1 MKGEIKMDLI
11 GYKRIEDMVN
21 LAVVAREHVLLVGP
35 PGTAKS
41 LFAHQMFK
49 QYIAKTFFVQLSK
62 FSDESV
68 LFGPLNIE
76 ALKKGWYEFVYRE
89 TLLDAELAFIDELF
103 DASDVLLRSVLGVLN
118 ERIFSRGS
126 FSVSCPLVT
135 CIATANY
142 TRNNEVTEAVTDRF
156 LFQFHTPVLSRDQ
169 RANLYNGHCYESFTS
184 ASKPIPVIT
193 DVDVHI
199 PEEVIN
205 TLLALADDLKLSP
218 RRERKIA
225 RMLKIYAVLQGKTA
239 VDVND
244 LMIVSHLLPLEK
256 QNKDIINRLTEIV
269 KIFTEERVQKEQ
281 ILSVKWD
288 ADGEPTLAKAKAIIA
303 AVNKLSR
310 LEACNDSILQLRNA
324 HINKAKNDHQKC
336 LQNLGII

>member
-1 MKGEIKMDLI
+1 MDLI

-21 LAVVAREHVLLVGP
+21 LAIIAKEHVLLVGP

-41 LFAHQMFK
+41 LFAHQMFR
-49 QYIAKTFFVQLSK
+49 QYIARTFFVQLSK

-76 ALKKGWYEFVYRE
+76 ALKKGWYEFVYKE

-103 DASDVLLRSVLGVLN
+103 DASDVLLRSVLGILN
-118 ERIFSRGS
+118 ERIFSRGA
-126 FSVSCPLVT
+126 FRVACPLVT

-169 RANLYNGHCYESFTS
+169 RADLYNGHCYEAFDVT
-184 ASKPIPVIT
+184 PRPVPVISNI
-193 DVDVHI
+193 DIHI

-225 RMLKIYAVLQGKTA
+225 RMLKIYAALQGRTM
-239 VDVND
+239 VDASD
-244 LMIVSHLLPLEK
+244 LMIVSYLLPLEK
-256 QNKDIINRLTEIV
+256 QSKDIINRLSEIV

-281 ILSVKWD
+281 ILAIKWIS
-288 ADGEPTLAKAKAIIA
+288 DGEPTVVKARAILTA
-303 AVNKLSR
+303 ANKLSKIP
-310 LEACNDSILQLRNA
+310 ACNESVLQLRNER
-324 HINKAKNDHQKC
+324 IQKAKEDHQKC
-336 LQNLGII
+336 LQNLGVI